1 MQNDSMQR
9 GRYLQRSLHREEA
22 RINGDTK
29 IGSRVAKV
37 NPGELPGYN
46 PFRDRI
52 PLSQLPTRPLFDEQD
67 KESESFLDGV
77 HSVLYNGVEY
87 LNGFELVRSL
97 RR

>member
-9 GRYLQRSLHREEA
+9 GRFLQRSLHRQEA
-22 RINGDTK
+22 RMNGDST

-37 NPGELPGYN
+37 NPAELPGYN

-52 PLSQLPTRPLFDEQD
+52 PLSQLPPSPFEDEKQN
-67 KESESFLDGV
+67 ESFLSGV

>member
-9 GRYLQRSLHREEA
+9 GRSLQRSLHREEA
-22 RINGDTK
+22 IINSGTK

-52 PLSQLPTRPLFDEQD
+52 PLSPLAPRPFFDEPE
-67 KESESFLDGV
+67 KESDSFLDGV

>member
-1 MQNDSMQR
+1 MQR
-9 GRYLQRSLHREEA
+9 GRSLQRVLHREA
-22 RINGDTK
+22 IMNGDTT

-37 NPGELPGYN
+37 NPVELPGYN

-52 PLSQLPTRPLFDEQD
+52 PLSQLPPRPYFPEEE
-67 KESESFLDGV
+67 KESESFLSGV